1 MNYFSLGGGGGGGS
15 TTVLCAKQKYFFSID
30 GSKRNFKII
39 LVQNCHRVFYIIDNL
54 LTF

>member
-1 MNYFSLGGGGGGGS
+1 MINLSKMNYFSLGGGGGS
-15 TTVLCAKQKYFFSID
+15 TTVLCAKQKDF
-30 GSKRNFKII
+30 RII